1 MAEHTVKVKKLDG
14 RTDSELYTVFL
25 STEDIIKDN
34 PLFLLQFITT
44 LTVGVSI

>member
-1 MAEHTVKVKKLDG
+1 MDG
-14 RTDSELYTVFL
+14 WTDSELILYFL